1 MNSHDVELD
10 FTIRPVTE
18 EDEPLID
25 DFFAVMSGESRA
37 FFNRTDY
44 NRKGALRYC
53 NSPDPTR
60 RYWIAEYDGKMA
72 GYVFFMDYNTS
83 IPCLGIAVRD
93 DLQGLH
99 LGTTLM
105 TFAINHIKEVGK
117 GGIQLTTVFA
127 NLRGQMLY
135 EKMGFKC
142 MGQYKNGQE
151 FFYLYRFTD

>member
-1 MNSHDVELD
+1 MANNEILKKIN
-10 FTIRPVTE
+10 IRDMKHG
-18 EDEPLID
+18 DEGLINE
-25 DFFAVMSGESRA
+25 FFDNMGYESRA

>member
-1 MNSHDVELD
+1 MNTNEMLKKVI
-10 FTIRPVTE
+10 IRDMVIG
-18 EDEPLID
+18 DESLVNE
-25 DFFAVMSGESRA
+25 FFDSMGFESRA

-44 NRKGALRYC
+44 NRNGALKYC
-53 NSPDPTR
+53 KNPDPTR

-93 DLQGLH
+93 DLKGLH

-105 TFAINHIKEVGK
+105 TFAINHIKEAGK

-127 NLRGQMLY
+127 NVRAQMLY
-135 EKMGFKC
+135 EKMGFRC

>member
-1 MNSHDVELD
+1 MANNEILKKIN
-10 FTIRPVTE
+10 IRE
-18 EDEPLID
+18 MKHGDEGLINE
-25 DFFAVMSGESRA
+25 FFDNMGYESRA

-105 TFAINHIKEVGK
+105 TFAINHIKEAGK